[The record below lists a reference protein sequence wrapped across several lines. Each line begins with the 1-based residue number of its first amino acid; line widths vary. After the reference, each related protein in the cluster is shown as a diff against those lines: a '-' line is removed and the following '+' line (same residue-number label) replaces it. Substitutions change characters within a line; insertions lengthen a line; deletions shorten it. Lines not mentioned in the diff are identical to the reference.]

1 MSGTVDPD
9 ARVPTLFGVALT
21 FADHLAAR
29 DVLPARFAGA
39 ADGATHLFA
48 DLDAGLAASIAPGAV
63 LVAGHRTGHGEDGA
77 AAARA
82 LAAAGFVAVV
92 AASFADGFDE
102 HCLAGGLAPLEVDAP
117 FVFHRTAGADQLRGR
132 HDREPVRRSPADRN
146 ATEPLWL
153 PAGLWGRDRHDG
165 GQSRWRD
172 ALASGR

>member
-9 ARVPTLFGVALT
+9 ARVPTLFGIALT

-48 DLDAGLAASIAPGAV
+48 DLDAGLAARIEPGGV
-63 LVAGHRTGHGEDGA
+63 LVAGHHTGHGDDGA

-117 FVFHRTAGADQLRGR
+117 FVFHTGQRVRINCEAGTIANLSSG
-132 HDREPVRRSPADRN
+132 DRQPIRN
-146 ATEPLWL
+146 ATEPLL
-153 PAGLWGRDRHDG
+153 ARLR
-165 GQSRWRD
+165 
-172 ALASGR
+172 ALLGA

>member
-1 MSGTVDPD
+1 MSGPVDPD

-39 ADGATHLFA
+39 ADGAIHLFA
-48 DLDAGLAASIAPGAV
+48 DLDAGLAARIAPGTV
-63 LVAGHRTGHGEDGA
+63 LVAGHRTGHGDDGA

-82 LAAAGFVAVV
+82 LAAAGFIAVV

-117 FVFHRTAGADQLRGR
+117 FVFHTGQRVRINCEAGTIANLSSG
-132 HDREPVRRSPADRN
+132 DRQPIRN
-146 ATEPLWL
+146 ASEALL
-153 PAGLWGRDRHDG
+153 ARLRALLG
-165 GQSRWRD
+165 G
-172 ALASGR
+172 